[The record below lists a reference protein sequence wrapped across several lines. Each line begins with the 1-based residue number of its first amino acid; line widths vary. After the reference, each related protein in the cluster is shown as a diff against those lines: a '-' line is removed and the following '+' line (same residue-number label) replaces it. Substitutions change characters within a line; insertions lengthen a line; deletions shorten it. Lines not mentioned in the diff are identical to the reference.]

1 MEGSPEDS
9 RKCYPFYLECKS
21 LPVFKA
27 RTKVTPVDDVQ
38 YVKFVLQSELGLAR
52 RKRES
57 YYANMIYFVHLG
69 TQLWQ
74 NDLHKYEMPG
84 IRIEV
89 WAEIQ
94 LHAFTS
100 AKVSEY
106 LESTCRAGS
115 GRGLHFQ
122 VPFLSYCW
130 VAHTVLTYM
139 ILDIA
144 FGVFRNEHGMA
155 KFAMQAVRMTFRPGT
170 VGVRCLTHFTSLEE
184 ANYE

>member
-9 RKCYPFYLECKS
+9 RKCCPFYLECKS

-27 RTKVTPVDDVQ
+27 RIKVTTADDVQ
-38 YVKFVLQSELGLAR
+38 YIKFVLQSELGLAR

-57 YYANMIYFVHLG
+57 CYATMIHFVHLG

-74 NDLHKYEMPG
+74 NDWHKYERPG

-94 LHAFTS
+94 LHAFTP
-100 AKVSEY
+100 ARVGEY

-115 GRGLHFQ
+115 G
-122 VPFLSYCW
+122 
-130 VAHTVLTYM
+130 
-139 ILDIA
+139 
-144 FGVFRNEHGMA
+144 
-155 KFAMQAVRMTFRPGT
+155 
-170 VGVRCLTHFTSLEE
+170 
-184 ANYE
+184 